1 MQSFDFIFPYSYIA
15 IWLGMFIGIG
25 LTAACV
31 GLFSAAFLIII
42 LSLGMIRIM
51 PLFTFLDK
59 TSRRLFPD
67 FFSSLESNIKES
79 FKVEESN
86 LEEGKYIFMWHPH
99 GVFPSS
105 IYFHTQTQITNWPKH
120 LKTKGVVFS
129 NLQWLPFTTEM
140 FQESNII
147 PSDYYPMKKALET
160 SSISLLPGGMRE
172 MLYEDTVILEK
183 RRGIFKLALETGTPL
198 VPVLS
203 KGEAEL
209 CKAMKIPDIIQDT
222 LKPFDA
228 CIPIPTW
235 KTFTK
240 IMGITQNPLKDPIY
254 TVIGEPIQVQ
264 KIEEPSEQDIV
275 ELKQKYIE
283 ALKKMYKKEIGR
295 DLKVI

>member
-1 MQSFDFIFPYSYIA
+1 MFDLIFPYSYIA
-15 IWLGMFIGIG
+15 MWLGMFVGIG

-59 TSRRLFPD
+59 TSRRLFPEL
-67 FFSSLESNIKES
+67 FSKLESNIKES
-79 FKVEESN
+79 FKVRESN

-105 IYFHTQTQITNWPKH
+105 IYFHTQTQLTNWPKH
-120 LKTKGVVFS
+120 LPSKGVVFS
-129 NLQWLPFTTEM
+129 NLQWLPFTTEI
-140 FQESNII
+140 FQESNMV
-147 PSDYYPMKKALET
+147 PSDYHPMKKTLET
-160 SSISLLPGGMRE
+160 SSISLFPGGMRE

-209 CKAMKIPDIIQDT
+209 CKAMELPECIQE
-222 LKPFDA
+222 LMKPLDA

-235 KTFTK
+235 KSFMK
-240 IMGITQNPLKDPIY
+240 IMGITQNPLKDPVY
-254 TVIGEPIQVQ
+254 TVIGEPIEVQ
-264 KIEEPSEQDIV
+264 KIEEPSEQDIGY
-275 ELKQKYIE
+275 LKIIYIDS
-283 ALKKMYKKEIGR
+283 LKKMYKKELGR
-295 DLKVI
+295 ELNVI

>member
-1 MQSFDFIFPYSYIA
+1 MNSFDLIFPYSYIA
-15 IWLGMFIGIG
+15 IWLGMFLGIG
-25 LTAACV
+25 LTATCV
-31 GLFSAAFLIII
+31 GLFSSAFLIII

-51 PLFTFLDK
+51 PLFSFLDK

-67 FFSSLESNIKES
+67 FFSTLESNIKES
-79 FKVEESN
+79 FKVRDTT

-105 IYFHTQTQITNWPKH
+105 IYFHTQTQLTDWPKH
-120 LKTKGVVFS
+120 LTSKGVVFS
-129 NLQWLPFTTEM
+129 NLQWLPFTTEV

-147 PSDYYPMKKALET
+147 PSDYYPMKKALES

-172 MLYEDTVILEK
+172 MLYEDTAILEK

-209 CKAMKIPDIIQDT
+209 CKATHIPDIIQEAM
-222 LKPFDA
+222 KPFDA
-228 CIPIPTW
+228 CIAIPTW

-240 IMGITQNPLKDPIY
+240 IMGMTQNPLKDPIY
-254 TVIGEPIQVQ
+254 TIIGDPIEVQ
-264 KIEEPSEQDIV
+264 KIEEPSEQDILD
-275 ELKQKYIE
+275 LKQKYIDS
-283 ALKKMYKKEIGR
+283 LKQMYKREMGR
-295 DLKVI
+295 DLKII